1 MSSPTQLL
9 RDKLNFSALDNDFYK
24 MNMWQCFMHQY
35 PYIEDA
41 EYKLVVRN
49 DIDLRPYRD
58 EIEQELENLNGLGF
72 TEDEIQWL
80 EQIPWYTKDF
90 IEWLRMWS
98 YQTRFLD
105 IGEENNQ
112 LSIRARG
119 PLMHINNFEM
129 PVLST
134 ICEVYNRHQN
144 YDKTFSDI
152 EERVYEKVD
161 WLKNQLE
168 KHQLKNLTFA
178 DFGTRRRFSSA
189 AQYRMVEML
198 NELLPG
204 IFAGTSNMYLA
215 KELNLTPIGTMAHE
229 IFMLSQ
235 QVGVQLA
242 NSQKHTL
249 ECWVKEFRGRL
260 GCALTDVIG
269 MDAFI
274 KDFDFYFAKLFDGL
288 RHDSGDP
295 FIFGNKA
302 IQMYKNLGLD
312 PQSKTLVF
320 SDGLNFQQMVDIYRY
335 FQGKIKVS
343 FGIGTYLSCDIKG
356 VKPLNIVMKL
366 VHVNGRP
373 VAKISDAPGK
383 SLCED
388 EQFIDYLKKVYN
400 VTWA

>member
-1 MSSPTQLL
+1 MPTPTELFHHP
-9 RDKLNFSALDNDFYK
+9 LNFSALDNDFYK

-35 PYIEDA
+35 PYVEDA

-58 EIEQELENLNGLGF
+58 EIERELENLNGLGF
-72 TEDEIQWL
+72 TADEIQWL
-80 EQIPWYTKDF
+80 ETIPWYTKDF
-90 IEWLRMWS
+90 IEWVRMWS

-105 IGEENNQ
+105 VSEENNQ

-134 ICEVYNRHQN
+134 ISEVYNRN
-144 YDKTFSDI
+144 NFPDKTFADV
-152 EERVYEKVD
+152 EQRVDEKVS
-161 WLKNQLE
+161 WLKQQIKLDGAY
-168 KHQLKNLTFA
+168 HLTFA

-189 AQYRMVEML
+189 AQYRMVEMMKDQ
-198 NELLPG
+198 LPNV
-204 IFAGTSNMYLA
+204 FTGTSNMYLA
-215 KELNLTPIGTMAHE
+215 KELGLTPIGTMAHE

-235 QVGVQLA
+235 QVGIQLA

-269 MDAFI
+269 MDAFVR
-274 KDFDFYFAKLFDGL
+274 DFDLYFAKLFDGI

-295 FIFGNKA
+295 KVFGDKA
-302 IQMYKNLGLD
+302 IKMYENLGID
-312 PQSKTLVF
+312 PMTKTIVF
-320 SDGLNFQQMVDIYRY
+320 SDGLNFEQMMDIYRY
-335 FQGKIKVS
+335 FQGRIRVS
-343 FGIGTYLSCDIKG
+343 FGIGTYLSNDIKG
-356 VKPLNIVMKL
+356 VQSLNIVMKL

-383 SLCED
+383 TLCED
-388 EQFIDYLKKVYN
+388 EQFVDYLKKVYN